1 MTRNICNNDKIV
13 VYNDKIAFMYEDK
26 ITVSTALWTVTMQRR
41 DENGQT
47 IFVSQLKVS
56 FKYGEASI
64 MT

>member
-26 ITVSTALWTVTMQRR
+26 ITVSAVLWTVTMQRR
-41 DENGQT
+41 DENGQI

-56 FKYGEASI
+56 FK
-64 MT
+64 